1 MSRSLDISTLR
12 KSLSN
17 RHKLIYEARMIF
29 FFNLSI
35 ISLNLS
41 NRMATFDILF
51 PMGKTKF
58 TLNIYLSIIYFE
70 TRHKVSDIDQNAQ

>member
-1 MSRSLDISTLR
+1 MSRSFDISTLR
-12 KSLSN
+12 KSVSN
-17 RHKLIYEARMIF
+17 RHKLRGQNGF
-29 FFNLSI
+29 FYLSI

-51 PMGKTKF
+51 PMGQTKF

>member
-17 RHKLIYEARMIF
+17 RHKLNYEVRMGLF
-29 FFNLSI
+29 YLSI

-51 PMGKTKF
+51 PMGQTKF
-58 TLNIYLSIIYFE
+58 TLNIYLSIIYFK